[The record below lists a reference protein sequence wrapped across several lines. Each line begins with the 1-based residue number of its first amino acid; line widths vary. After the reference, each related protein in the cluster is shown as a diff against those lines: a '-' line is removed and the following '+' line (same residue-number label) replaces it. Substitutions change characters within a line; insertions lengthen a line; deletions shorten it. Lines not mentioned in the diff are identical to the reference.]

1 MDIIIKIKLLMEVE
15 IMLRGIIV
23 ISGNLCGLFNLKKK
37 KQKKKYKK
45 KKRKRKGEKKSKEK
59 KKKKM
64 PPNGFQHCI

>member
-1 MDIIIKIKLLMEVE
+1 MEVE

-45 KKRKRKGEKKSKEK
+45 KRGKEREKRKVK
-59 KKKKM
+59 KKKKKRCLQM
-64 PPNGFQHCI
+64 DFNTAFRIMHLNL